1 MRLTAM
7 SSSIIHQVMENQIN
21 VIYQPD
27 NSLFD
32 HILCSCIN
40 EINYYMLSPPH
51 ICNIADNCYSLSEV
65 EIDLYN
71 YDICISNEIVSFIN
85 QKNNNFSHA
94 FHATN
99 LIFQHKHRPNIIKK
113 EDVALINQRIH
124 AINKIFFDSHVM
136 DTWNCKNAQLIP
148 YGIPLDL
155 FTNNSEERNLDILI
169 LGNNGPIIQKIY
181 HHFNSMDIR
190 CEVINNM
197 NILNIQDISKKF
209 KESTIVIDLQDNT
222 INQLCA
228 LACGCK
234 VACIS
239 NYDNSITQ
247 VHKYRSVDGIV
258 EYCVKQLGENN
269 HNISYKEIKEYLED
283 NYSYGK
289 FKEEISQIMESNKRK
304 AFIL

>member
-1 MRLTAM
+1 M

-21 VIYQPD
+21 VIYEPD

-32 HILCSCIN
+32 HILCSCVD
-40 EINYYMLSPPH
+40 EINYYLFSSSRD
-51 ICNIADNCYSLSEV
+51 CNIANNCYSLSEV

-71 YDICISNEIVSFIN
+71 YDICICNEIVSFIN

-113 EDVALINQRIH
+113 EDIALINQRINK
-124 AINKIFFDSHVM
+124 INKIFFDSHVM
-136 DTWNCKNAQLIP
+136 DTWKCKNAQLIP
-148 YGIPLDL
+148 YGIPLDV

-169 LGNNGPIIQKIY
+169 LGNNDPIIQKIY
-181 HHFNSMDIR
+181 HHFNSMGIR
-190 CEVINNM
+190 CEAISNM
-197 NILNIQDISKKF
+197 SILNIQDISKKF

-228 LACGCK
+228 LACGCR

-239 NYDNSITQ
+239 NYDNSIMQ
-247 VHKYRSVDGIV
+247 VNKCLSVDGII
-258 EYCVKQLGENN
+258 EYCNKQLSENN
-269 HNISYKEIKEYLED
+269 HNVSCTEIKEYLED
-283 NYSYGK
+283 NYNYDK